1 MSAARSACRTIGI
14 VLLAGAAG
22 MAVWPAG
29 GAVAEEAAT
38 PPAEARSLVA
48 TASAQG
54 IRVSYT
60 VPDLFVVSQ
69 FIDGG
74 GPIAQAT
81 VDTTGRAIGFGSAP
95 YPGENGVSVP
105 GLLTFATGVPVPPYP
120 FYARADHP
128 VQPTSEVKDPSGSY
142 VLSAT
147 ADAGKATGR
156 AAFAG
161 GPDKPVSQ
169 STSDAS
175 GVLDPSGAKV
185 TAISINQ
192 GLSFGDGALR
202 IASVTS
208 RSVSTYAAGDPK
220 PKTDAALIIEGASV
234 GDQAVTIG
242 PDGVHPGGQTVPV
255 PFGDG
260 ANSLNQALA
269 QSGISVKTI
278 STGNPEGG
286 VTSDALEITMKHPIP
301 GAENTQGTFVYTIG
315 GSSSFIAFGAEGPG
329 LPLPSPIS
337 ESVGVDAPPAA
348 TTAGADSAVAAD
360 LSSSGTSAAVPS
372 GQTYSSVLGGSSSYA
387 SGGSV
392 SGAVGSSGAESAT
405 GAVGEALAPAVGAEI
420 APVAL
425 ARDFRDSTKLLFVV
439 LGVAGALLL
448 ASSSLWR
455 AKGVLAAWKG

>member
-1 MSAARSACRTIGI
+1 MSAARSACRYIGI
-14 VLLAGAAG
+14 VLLAGSAG
-22 MAVWPAG
+22 LAVWPAN
-29 GAVAEEAAT
+29 GAVADEAAT
-38 PPAEARSLVA
+38 PPEARSLVA

-128 VQPTSEVKDPSGSY
+128 VQPTSEVKDPSGTY
-142 VLSAT
+142 VLSAA

-175 GVLDPSGAKV
+175 GVLDPGGAKV
-185 TAISINQ
+185 TAVSVNQ

-208 RSVSTYAAGDPK
+208 RSVSSYTAGDPK
-220 PKTDAALIIEGASV
+220 PKTEAELVIEGARV
-234 GDQAVTIG
+234 GDQPVTIG

-255 PFGDG
+255 PFGEG
-260 ANSLNQALA
+260 TSQLNQALA

-278 STGNPEGG
+278 ATTSPEGG
-286 VTSDALEITMKHPIP
+286 VASDALEITMKHPIP

-329 LPLPSPIS
+329 LPGLPEPIS
-337 ESVGVDAPPAA
+337 ESEGVEAPPAA
-348 TTAGADSAVAAD
+348 PSAEADTAVAAD
-360 LSSSGTSAAVPS
+360 LSSPAASAAEPS
-372 GQTYSSVLGGSSSYA
+372 GQTYSSALGNTSPSA
-387 SGGSV
+387 SGASV
-392 SGAVGSSGAESAT
+392 SGTVGSGGAGSAT
-405 GAVGEALAPAVGAEI
+405 GAVGEALAPTVGAEI

-425 ARDFRDSTKLLFVV
+425 ARDFRDSTRLLFVI

-455 AKGVLAAWKG
+455 AKGVLAAWTR

>member
-1 MSAARSACRTIGI
+1 MSAARSACRSIGV

-22 MAVWPAG
+22 LAVWPAN
-29 GAVAEEAAT
+29 GAVADEAAT
-38 PPAEARSLVA
+38 PPEARSLVA

-54 IRVSYT
+54 IRMSYT

-95 YPGENGVSVP
+95 YPGENGVSAP

-142 VLSAT
+142 VLSAA
-147 ADAGKATGR
+147 ADAGKAAGR
-156 AAFAG
+156 AAFTG

-175 GVLDPSGAKV
+175 GVLDATGAKV
-185 TAISINQ
+185 AAVSVNQ

-208 RSVSTYAAGDPK
+208 RSVSTYTAGEAK
-220 PKTDAALIIEGASV
+220 PKTEAALVIEGARV
-234 GDQAVTIG
+234 GDQPVTIG

-255 PFGDG
+255 PFGEG

-269 QSGISVKTI
+269 QSGMSVKTI
-278 STGNPEGG
+278 STESPEGG
-286 VTSDALEITMKHPIP
+286 VTTDALEVTIKHPVP
-301 GAENTQGTFVYTIG
+301 GAANVQGTFVYTIG

-329 LPLPSPIS
+329 LPPLPEPIS
-337 ESVGVDAPPAA
+337 ESVGVEAPPA
-348 TTAGADSAVAAD
+348 TPTAEADSVATELPSA
-360 LSSSGTSAAVPS
+360 SSAASAS
-372 GQTYSSVLGGSSSYA
+372 GETFSSALGSSSPSA
-387 SGGSV
+387 SGSSV
-392 SGAVGSSGAESAT
+392 SGAASTGADTTATDAIGQAASPPLGAE
-405 GAVGEALAPAVGAEI
+405 V

-455 AKGVLAAWKG
+455 AKGVLAAWKR

>member
-14 VLLAGAAG
+14 VLLAGSAG
-22 MAVWPAG
+22 MAVWPAN
-29 GAVAEEAAT
+29 GAVADEAAT
-38 PPAEARSLVA
+38 PPEARSLVA

-128 VQPTSEVKDPSGSY
+128 VQPTSEVKDPSGTY
-142 VLSAT
+142 VLSAA
-147 ADAGKATGR
+147 ADAGKAVGH
-156 AAFAG
+156 AAFSG

-175 GVLDPSGAKV
+175 GVLDPGGAKV
-185 TAISINQ
+185 TAVSINQ

-208 RSVSTYAAGDPK
+208 RSVSTYTAGEDK
-220 PKTDAALIIEGASV
+220 PKSEAALIIEGASV
-234 GDQAVTIG
+234 GDQPVTIG
-242 PDGVHPGGQTVPV
+242 PDGVHPGGQTVPI
-255 PFGDG
+255 PFGEG
-260 ANSLNQALA
+260 AKGLNQALA
-269 QSGISVKTI
+269 QAGISVKTI
-278 STGNPEGG
+278 SSGGPEGG
-286 VTSDALEITMKHPIP
+286 VASDALEITMKHPIP

-329 LPLPSPIS
+329 LPALPEPIS
-337 ESVGVDAPPAA
+337 ESVGPEAPPAA
-348 TTAGADSAVAAD
+348 TSVGADAVAVD
-360 LSSSGTSAAVPS
+360 ISTSLSSPAAAS
-372 GQTYSSVLGGSSSYA
+372 GQAYSSALGGGSLSA

-392 SGAVGSSGAESAT
+392 SGAVGTSGAESAT
-405 GAVGEALAPAVGAEI
+405 GAVGEALAPTVGTEV
-420 APVAL
+420 APVVL
-425 ARDFRDSTKLLFVV
+425 ARDFRDSTKLLFVIV
-439 LGVAGALLL
+439 GVAGALLL

-455 AKGVLAAWKG
+455 AKGVLAAWKR

>member
-22 MAVWPAG
+22 MAVWPAN
-29 GAVAEEAAT
+29 GAVADEAAT
-38 PPAEARSLVA
+38 PPEARSLVA

-128 VQPTSEVKDPSGSY
+128 VQPTSEVKDPSGTY
-142 VLSAT
+142 VLSAA

-156 AAFAG
+156 AAFSG

-175 GVLDPSGAKV
+175 GVIDPGGAKV
-185 TAISINQ
+185 TAIAVNQ
-192 GLSFGDGALR
+192 VLSFGDGALR

-208 RSVSTYAAGDPK
+208 RSVSTYSAGDPK
-220 PKTDAALIIEGASV
+220 PKSQADLIIEGARV
-234 GDQAVTIG
+234 GDQPVTIG

-255 PFGDG
+255 PFGEG
-260 ANSLNQALA
+260 AKQLNQALA
-269 QSGISVKTI
+269 QAGISVKTI
-278 STGNPEGG
+278 AITSPEGG
-286 VTSDALEITMKHPIP
+286 VASDALEITMKHPIP

-329 LPLPSPIS
+329 LPALPGPVS
-337 ESVGVDAPPAA
+337 ESVGVEPPPAA
-348 TTAGADSAVAAD
+348 TSAGAEAVTAGISSSASSAAAPSGQPYSSA
-360 LSSSGTSAAVPS
+360 LGSSSPSSSGA
-372 GQTYSSVLGGSSSYA
+372 
-387 SGGSV
+387 SV

-405 GAVGEALAPAVGAEI
+405 GAVGEALAPSVSPEV

-425 ARDFRDSTKLLFVV
+425 ARDFRDSTKLLFVI

-455 AKGVLAAWKG
+455 AKGVLAAWTR

>member
-1 MSAARSACRTIGI
+1 MSAARSACRSIGI

-22 MAVWPAG
+22 LAVWPAN
-29 GAVAEEAAT
+29 GAVADEAAT
-38 PPAEARSLVA
+38 PPEARSLVA

-54 IRVSYT
+54 IRVSYGI
-60 VPDLFVVSQ
+60 PDLFVVSQ

-95 YPGENGVSVP
+95 YPGEIGVSVP
-105 GLLTFATGVPVPPYP
+105 GLVTFATGVPVPPYP

-142 VLSAT
+142 VLSAA
-147 ADAGKATGR
+147 ADAGKAVGR
-156 AAFAG
+156 AAFTG
-161 GPDKPVSQ
+161 GPDQPVSQ
-169 STSDAS
+169 STSDAA
-175 GVLDPSGAKV
+175 GALDPGGATV
-185 TAISINQ
+185 TAVSVNQ

-208 RSVSTYAAGDPK
+208 RSVSTYTAGDPE
-220 PKTDAALIIEGASV
+220 PRSEAALIIEGASV
-234 GDQAVTIG
+234 GDQPVTIG

-260 ANSLNQALA
+260 AKSLNEALK

-278 STGNPEGG
+278 ATGSPEGG
-286 VTSDALEITMKHPIP
+286 VTSDALEITMKHPVP

-329 LPLPSPIS
+329 LPGLPEPIAD
-337 ESVGVDAPPAA
+337 SVGGAGPPAA
-348 TTAGADSAVAAD
+348 GPAGSDTVALDLPSVASPAAVASD
-360 LSSSGTSAAVPS
+360 RSFSSALPSRAPSAYGSTASGAAP
-372 GQTYSSVLGGSSSYA
+372 GGSD
-387 SGGSV
+387 G
-392 SGAVGSSGAESAT
+392 AT
-405 GAVGEALAPAVGAEI
+405 GAADQVASPAMGTEI

-439 LGVAGALLL
+439 IGVAGALLL